1 VKSRERR
8 RAIYELPEKS
18 REHRRGTP
26 DISEPIKKSRE
37 LRRTMPDHDE
47 QLESPRK
54 RPRKNDKYG
63 EVDSNKVDLQV
74 EALKLLMENQI
85 VRPKRKAYVYNY

>member
-1 VKSRERR
+1 
-8 RAIYELPEKS
+8 
-18 REHRRGTP
+18 
-26 DISEPIKKSRE
+26 
-37 LRRTMPDHDE
+37 MPDHDE

-74 EALKLLMENQI
+74 KALKLLMENQI